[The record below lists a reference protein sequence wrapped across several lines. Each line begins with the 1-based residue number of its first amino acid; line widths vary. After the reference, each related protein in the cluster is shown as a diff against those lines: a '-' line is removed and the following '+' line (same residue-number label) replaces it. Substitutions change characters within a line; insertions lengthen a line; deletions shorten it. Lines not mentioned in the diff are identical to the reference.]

1 MRRRVP
7 SALGGLTPEAVQK
20 GSERRFRSLYGRIRI
35 SLARSA
41 AFRTGFERSA
51 RVAGK
56 ISLMQQIS
64 HNRPAADNGSISVE
78 RHHLRVN
85 TVSQA
90 RMYKL
95 YSLPSD
101 WQRADLHVG
110 MTVNSFFWPW
120 ITVRNCFQNSE
131 HQQASWCR

>member
-1 MRRRVP
+1 M
-7 SALGGLTPEAVQK
+7 VQK
-20 GSERRFRSLYGRIRI
+20 GSEQRYRSLCGRIWI

-41 AFRTGFERSA
+41 AFWTGFEHSA

-64 HNRPAADNGSISVE
+64 HNRPAADKGNISVE

-85 TVSQA
+85 TVSHA

-95 YSLPSD
+95 YSLPSH
-101 WQRADLHVG
+101 WQRVPYCYYYLRVLYFANFCDLEKNRKIKYPQKFLP
-110 MTVNSFFWPW
+110 T
-120 ITVRNCFQNSE
+120 
-131 HQQASWCR
+131 QQACNTCIKSETGFPF